1 MCEIVELDVRRKKKV
16 SRVARR
22 GRPEA
27 TTHILVPNERLS
39 QLREF
44 WLQLK
49 ADIRAEADS
58 TPQHLLRR

>member
-22 GRPEA
+22 GDLQA
-27 TTHILVPNERLS
+27 TTYVLVPNERLS

-49 ADIRAEADS
+49 AEIAEADT